1 MGFRHTLI
9 ALFAAIA
16 ALAIPAAASAATPAL
31 VFSKVTTQTHGS
43 ETLED
48 GGLYAARGQHVSQ
61 LTDDPADAEPA
72 FSPDGDTI
80 AFVRDGDL
88 YTTRPDGTGQRAL
101 TSGAELDSR
110 PQFSLDGRSIVF
122 ERTAGPGAP
131 RDLYAIGARGGGLH
145 ALAPSSADEHEATLS
160 RNGKTVAFV
169 RSTADALGGSRDA
182 IFSVRL
188 NGSGLTRLSRGSE
201 DTFAPHYFAGG
212 IVFDR
217 GESSEGPSG
226 FSDIY
231 AMAADGAKPHKLVGG
246 ASSVYLQ
253 DVSADGRTMLFSR
266 YESLCEKA
274 IAGGAP
280 HKIGP
285 LPTGV
290 ETQARFSPDGRQVAV
305 RTESYESSSSSVS
318 PSSAQRLYTL
328 DARRG
333 FELAELAQAE
343 EGEGPSA
350 EIGDGFAWQPV
361 AHGAY

>member
-1 MGFRHTLI
+1 MGFRRTLI

-31 VFSKVTTQTHGS
+31 VFSQVTTQRHGS
-43 ETLED
+43 ETVED

-61 LTDDPADAEPA
+61 LTDNPADAEPA

-88 YTTRPDGTGQRAL
+88 FTTRPDGTGERAL
-101 TSGAELDSR
+101 TNGAEIDSR
-110 PQFSLDGRSIVF
+110 PQFSIDGRTIVF
-122 ERTAGPGAP
+122 ERSAGPGAP

-145 ALAPSSADEHEATLS
+145 ALANSPADEHEATFS
-160 RNGKTVAFV
+160 RNGKTIAFV
-169 RSTADALGGSRDA
+169 RSTAAAGGGGSDA

-188 NGSGLTRLSRGSE
+188 NGGGLTRLSRGNE
-201 DTFAPHYFAGG
+201 DAFAPHYFAGG

-226 FSDIY
+226 YSDIY
-231 AMAADGAKPHKLVGG
+231 AMAADGSKPHKLVGG

-280 HKIGP
+280 HKIGA

-305 RTESYESSSSSVS
+305 RTESYDGSSSSS
-318 PSSAQRLYTL
+318 SSEQRLYEL

-333 FELAELAQAE
+333 FELGELAQAE

-350 EIGDGFAWQPV
+350 EIGDDFAWQPV

>member
-1 MGFRHTLI
+1 MGFRRILI
-9 ALFAAIA
+9 SLFAALA

-31 VFSKVTTQTHGS
+31 VFSKVTTQVHGS

-48 GGLYAARGQHVSQ
+48 GGLYVARGQHVSQ

-88 YTTRPDGTGQRAL
+88 YTTRPDGTGERAL
-101 TSGAELDSR
+101 TGDAELDSR
-110 PQFSLDGRSIVF
+110 PQFTVDGRTIVF
-122 ERTAGPGAP
+122 ERSAGPGAP
-131 RDLYAIGARGGGLH
+131 RNLYAIGVRGGGLH
-145 ALAPSSADEHEATLS
+145 ALAPSPADEHEASLS
-160 RNGKTVAFV
+160 RNGRTVAFV
-169 RSTADALGGSRDA
+169 RSTAEAGGGSRDA

-188 NGSGLTRLSRGSE
+188 DGGGLARLSRGNE
-201 DTFAPHYFAGG
+201 DAFAPHYFSGG

-217 GESSEGPSG
+217 GESSDGPSG
-226 FSDIY
+226 YSDIY
-231 AMAADGAKPHKLVGG
+231 AMSADGAKPHKLVGG
-246 ASSVYLQ
+246 ASSVYLE

-290 ETQARFSPDGRQVAV
+290 ETQALFSPSGRQVAV
-305 RTESYESSSSSVS
+305 RTESYDG
-318 PSSAQRLYTL
+318 PSASAQRLYEL

-333 FELAELAQAE
+333 FELGELAQAE

-350 EIGDGFAWQPV
+350 DIGDSFAWQPV